1 MLRALVLLFVL
12 VNAAL
17 YFWLHSDPQVLQPD
31 REPQRLN
38 HQVSPDAVRVLPD
51 LPASAPRSAN
61 SGASAGAALSSTDAS
76 AVDVAAGPAEAAT
89 AAAVGQGRQGR

>member
-17 YFWLHSDPQVLQPD
+17 YFWLRSDPQALQPD

-38 HQVSPDAVRVLPD
+38 HQVSPDAVQVLPD

-61 SGASAGAALSSTDAS
+61 SGAPAAAISRIDAS